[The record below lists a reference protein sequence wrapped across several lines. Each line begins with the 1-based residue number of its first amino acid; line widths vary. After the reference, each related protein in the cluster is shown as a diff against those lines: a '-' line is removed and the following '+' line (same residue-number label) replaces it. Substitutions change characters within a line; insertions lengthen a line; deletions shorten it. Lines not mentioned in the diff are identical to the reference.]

1 MPRRG
6 PSVPASRPHPTLR
19 ALTIRAGGHPG
30 ADAVDIESG
39 DFKDIHGLSPGIT
52 ECRHRCHSAGPLHLV
67 TLTQVYSP
75 DGWYESVEDLE
86 QTERN
91 FEFQSS
97 RALALVFIPA
107 VSHLA

>member
-1 MPRRG
+1 MALFAEISSSYVYG
-6 PSVPASRPHPTLR
+6 EMAHPAPINQT
-19 ALTIRAGGHPG
+19 
-30 ADAVDIESG
+30 
-39 DFKDIHGLSPGIT
+39 
-52 ECRHRCHSAGPLHLV
+52 LHLV